1 MNRAASIGFLLLA
14 LGACGGGDDS
24 PPTTPPSGNNP
35 FRVTI
40 TSTGANPKEVIVPPG
55 TRVLFVNNDT
65 RRRNMT
71 SDPHPEH
78 DECPEINAVG
88 FLNTGQSKETANL
101 NTVRTCGFHD
111 HDDPDNNTVKGRI
124 VIRP

>member
-1 MNRAASIGFLLLA
+1 MKRVAFGVLMLA

-35 FRVTI
+35 FHITI
-40 TSTGANPKEVIVPPG
+40 TTAGATPKEVVVPPG
-55 TRVLFVNNDT
+55 TRVLFTNNDT

-78 DECPEINAVG
+78 DACTEINSVG
-88 FLNTGQSKETANL
+88 FLNTGQSKETGNL

-111 HDDPDNNTVKGRI
+111 HDDPENANRMGTI
-124 VIRP
+124 IIQ

>member
-1 MNRAASIGFLLLA
+1 MKRVAFGVLMLA

-35 FRVTI
+35 FHITI
-40 TSTGANPKEVIVPPG
+40 TTAGATPKEVVVPPG
-55 TRVLFVNNDT
+55 TRVLFTNNDT

-78 DECPEINAVG
+78 DACTEINSVG
-88 FLNTGQSKETANL
+88 FLNTGQSKETGNL

-111 HDDPDNNTVKGRI
+111 HDDPDNNNVKGRI